1 MLCFLKTP
9 LTSIALLELMHL
21 LLQCLLFLL
30 QGAGIHVCAG
40 GEASLTNSNVY
51 ENEAGTEWV
60 SALHFESSQAVSSTA
75 LLENVTCTHGWQGG
89 GGGLCIDGTATL
101 INTNVYA
108 NKGEVCT
115 FLEPSSGAG
124 WNSRTLFLAGRR
136 RRTLCAWHSSTD

>member
-1 MLCFLKTP
+1 MLDCGVAERECFAFENSLDIS
-9 LTSIALLELMHL
+9 SIALLELMHL

-75 LLENVTCTHGWQGG
+75 LLENVTCTHGWQGQ
-89 GGGLCIDGTATL
+89 GGGLFIADNGTATL
-101 INTNVYA
+101 TNTKVYA
-108 NKGEVCT
+108 NKAQVCSS
-115 FLEPSSGAG
+115 LEHSSSAG
-124 WNSRTLFLAGRR
+124 WNSRTLPGR
-136 RRTLCAWHSSTD
+136 A